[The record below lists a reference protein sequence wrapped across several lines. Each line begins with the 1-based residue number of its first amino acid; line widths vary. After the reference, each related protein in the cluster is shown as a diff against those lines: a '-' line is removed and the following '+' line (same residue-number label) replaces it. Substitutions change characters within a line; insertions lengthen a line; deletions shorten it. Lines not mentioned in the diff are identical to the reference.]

1 MKKVLI
7 IFKWIL
13 AIALLVVVLS
23 FTNDRQDKQLV
34 SLNEISI
41 AVSED
46 DFVNDSIVRKYLEN
60 KNVSIDNIL
69 FNDFKIEDLEDMI
82 QLHPGIKSVEVFND
96 QKGKVNIELEQKKAV
111 VRIKSKLSDYYLDEF
126 ANKMQLSDNYT
137 PRLLVVTGDVNEENH
152 QSIFDFVTEIN
163 NSEFWNAQLT
173 QIHFKNNNDVI
184 LIPRVGNQKIN
195 FGKLENTTEK
205 LYNLYQFYKIAM
217 PVKGWQTYS
226 DINLKFNNQIVCTKN
241 K

>member
-1 MKKVLI
+1 MSYI
-7 IFKWIL
+7 
-13 AIALLVVVLS
+13 
-23 FTNDRQDKQLV
+23 
-34 SLNEISI
+34 
-41 AVSED
+41 
-46 DFVNDSIVRKYLEN
+46 
-60 KNVSIDNIL
+60 
-69 FNDFKIEDLEDMI
+69 
-82 QLHPGIKSVEVFND
+82 IKSGEGTIKNSGGTTLNSSTNYNVNKGSFNWVFIAT
-96 QKGKVNIELEQKKAV
+96 KEGKVNIELEQKKAV

-137 PRLLVVTGDVNEENH
+137 PRLLIVTGDVNEENH

>member
-1 MKKVLI
+1 MRKILI
-7 IFKWIL
+7 ILKWFT
-13 AIALLVVVLS
+13 AIVLLIVVLS
-23 FTNDRQDKQLV
+23 FTNERQKKQFVTLNDITVKQSDDNFINKKIVLEYLDKKH
-34 SLNEISI
+34 IT
-41 AVSED
+41 
-46 DFVNDSIVRKYLEN
+46 FDSIVVAKFKKENLEN
-60 KNVSIDNIL
+60 L
-69 FNDFKIEDLEDMI
+69 I
-82 QLHPGIKSVEVFND
+82 QSYPGVKSVEVFND

-173 QIHFKNNNDVI
+173 QIHFINNDVI

-195 FGKLENTTEK
+195 FGKLESTTEK

>member
-1 MKKVLI
+1 MRKVLI
-7 IFKWIL
+7 ILKWVT
-13 AIALLVVVLS
+13 AIVLLVAVLS
-23 FTNDRQDKQLV
+23 FTNERQKKQFV
-34 SLNEISI
+34 ILNDITVKQS
-41 AVSED
+41 D
-46 DFVNDSIVRKYLEN
+46 DNFINKKIILEYLEKKHITFDSIVVAKFKKESLEN
-60 KNVSIDNIL
+60 L
-69 FNDFKIEDLEDMI
+69 I
-82 QLHPGIKSVEVFND
+82 QSYPGVKFVEVFND

-137 PRLLVVTGDVNEENH
+137 PRLLTVTGDVNEENH

-173 QIHFKNNNDVI
+173 QLHFNNNDVI

>member
-1 MKKVLI
+1 MRKVLI
-7 IFKWIL
+7 ILKWVT
-13 AIALLVVVLS
+13 AIVLLVAVLS
-23 FTNDRQDKQLV
+23 FTNERQKKQFV
-34 SLNEISI
+34 ILNDITVKQS
-41 AVSED
+41 D
-46 DFVNDSIVRKYLEN
+46 DNFINKKIILEYLEKKHITFDSIVVAKFKKESLEN
-60 KNVSIDNIL
+60 L
-69 FNDFKIEDLEDMI
+69 I
-82 QLHPGIKSVEVFND
+82 QSYPGVKFVEVFND

-137 PRLLVVTGDVNEENH
+137 PRLLIVTGDVNEENH

-173 QIHFKNNNDVI
+173 QLHFNNNDVI

-205 LYNLYQFYKIAM
+205 LYNLYHFYKIAM

>member
-1 MKKVLI
+1 MRKILI
-7 IFKWIL
+7 ILKWFT
-13 AIALLVVVLS
+13 AIVLLIVVLS
-23 FTNDRQDKQLV
+23 FTNERQKKQFV
-34 SLNEISI
+34 TLNDITVKQS
-41 AVSED
+41 D
-46 DFVNDSIVRKYLEN
+46 DNFINKKIVLEYLEKKHITFDSIVVAKFKKENLEN
-60 KNVSIDNIL
+60 L
-69 FNDFKIEDLEDMI
+69 I
-82 QLHPGIKSVEVFND
+82 QSHPGVKSVEVFND

-137 PRLLVVTGDVNEENH
+137 PRLLVLTGDVNEENH

-173 QIHFKNNNDVI
+173 QIHFINNDVI